1 MDEVDVAI
9 IGAGIAGS
17 AAAIALARQGWQT
30 VLLDRQQFP
39 RHKVCGEFLSPES
52 LAMLEELTILEEILE
67 QTPARIRQAS
77 LALHGQRE
85 LQLALPGTA
94 LGISRFFLDPAL
106 HRRAA
111 GHGAVIRTGVTV
123 SEVRQ
128 EGSGYVVEL
137 LGTAE
142 NCLHARAVIVA
153 SGAYARS
160 GLPGT
165 SARGE
170 DGKRE
175 KHRYFGIKSHLKGI
189 AASET
194 VELYFWKGGYVGLSP
209 VEGGVM
215 NAAGLLE
222 HGDQGGAK
230 GVLELLRRASLSNRQ
245 LQRRLEGA
253 EPIPGTQ
260 AAVSPVLLGKR
271 SSVWDSV
278 ALAGDA
284 ASVIPPLCGD
294 GMSMALRSAAL
305 CAEQADAYLA
315 GRIDLPEWQRA
326 YSAAVHQQLARP
338 QRWGRILQWSLSR
351 PALAPIFRQAALA
364 APFLANRLV
373 SASRLA
379 PMPVGS
385 GSSG

>member
-1 MDEVDVAI
+1 MDETDVAI

-17 AAAIALARQGWQT
+17 AAAIALARRGWQT
-30 VLLDRQQFP
+30 VLIDRQQFP

-52 LAMLEELTILEEILE
+52 LAMLEELTLLDEILD

-94 LGISRFFLDPAL
+94 LGISRFFLDSAL

-111 GHGAVIRTGVTV
+111 DHGALIRTGVTA

-128 EGSGYVVEL
+128 EGSRYVVEL
-137 LGTAE
+137 LGAAKSRIY
-142 NCLHARAVIVA
+142 ARAVIVA

-165 SARGE
+165 SVRGE
-170 DGKRE
+170 ATKRDR
-175 KHRYFGIKSHLKGI
+175 KRYFGIKSHLKGM
-189 AASET
+189 ATGET
-194 VELYFWKGGYVGLSP
+194 VELYFWKGGYVGISP

-215 NAAGLLE
+215 NAAGLLV
-222 HGDQGGAK
+222 HGEQAGAK
-230 GVLELLRRASLSNRQ
+230 GVLELLEHASRSNRQ

-271 SSVWDSV
+271 SSVWDGV

-315 GRIDLPEWQRA
+315 GRIDLLDWQRA
-326 YSAAVHQQLARP
+326 YSSAIRQQLARP
-338 QRWGRILQWSLSR
+338 QRWGRILQWSLSQS
-351 PALAPIFRQAALA
+351 ALTPFFRQAALA
-364 APFLANRLV
+364 APFLAHRLV
-373 SASRLA
+373 TATRLA